1 VQDPSGASVAG
12 ATVGLT
18 LPGTANI
25 VFRTETTNSGAF
37 AMSGIRPDVYDL
49 TVDRPGFKKYKQHNV
64 KVDAVA
70 ETVLLSIQLEIGS
83 VTESVDVEDKVS
95 AVQTSN
101 AEIVST
107 ITPEQVRML
116 PQLDRL
122 VTSLFTTQAGVMA
135 GRGNAVVN
143 GQRSTFTGVTLDG
156 ININDNLFR
165 ESSVTYQPNML
176 TLEQVGEASITT
188 SNANATVSGGPSQIA
203 LATRSGT
210 GEYHG
215 ALYWYNRNNVTA
227 AANWFDN
234 RDGLKKAFLN
244 QNQLGGSI
252 GGPLKRNRLLF
263 YTNYEAYR
271 NRQVSPLNR
280 TILTSDARNGI
291 YTYRDT
297 SGTVRK
303 ANLLEIAGISP
314 DPATQQ
320 LLAAVPGPENINNF
334 RAGDSSATLLRNSA
348 GYSFQA
354 RNARARD
361 NVTSRLDYYLS
372 PKNVVSGSYVWNRD
386 GLDRNESG
394 NDYSKIPKVQV
405 AGSRHLFSSAWR
417 WNPAPPFTNEVRGG
431 FNFAPT
437 AFDSS
442 QQFPAYILDASFMRN
457 ATLLN
462 NPVNTFRSQG
472 RDTNTYNLNDTAGY
486 VRGRHNWQFGFQMQR
501 ISAAP
506 YNDLGITPRYDL
518 AMGVGNPGLT
528 GAQLPGIS
536 SNDLATANN
545 LLALLGG
552 YVDGFSQTYN
562 VASRTSG
569 FVPGA
574 TDLKHWM
581 LNNYAWF
588 GQDTWRVH
596 QRLTLALGL
605 RYELYG
611 IVDEKNGLA
620 LMPQLLNGNPIQSL
634 LTPTNTLDFA
644 GSAAGR
650 PFYKRDRN
658 DFAPNAGLAWDVFG
672 NGRTAIRMGY
682 AISYANDNTI
692 AALRNNVGLTNE
704 GLSQTVTRTGLKGR
718 VSTSL
723 PSVPPPAYK
732 IPRAFADSYALNSQ
746 TAFALPDPNLRTPYV
761 QEWNFGIQQRIKSNV
776 LEVRYVGNRGVKL
789 YRGVDYNQVIIRENG
804 FLDDFLRAYNN
815 GNLARAVTGT
825 FNPNYNDKIPGSQ
838 PLRIFPLMPSGGFL
852 TTASVVSQIQRG
864 EAGDLANTYQIS
876 GINGPINFYRNPNSI
891 AANILGNGAN
901 SVYHALQFDFT
912 RRLKGGLQFQANY
925 NFSKVL
931 SDTLG
936 DTQQR
941 FEAYLDMANPKIERA
956 RAPFDL
962 RHQIKA
968 NGVWILPFG
977 SGHRLDSP
985 KIRWLI
991 GGWSLGSVLT
1001 WQSGTPFSILS
1012 GRGTVN
1018 RTANRSNFT
1027 NTANTTLNGGQL
1039 DAVTGFFMT
1048 ATGPMFIS
1056 RSVIGP
1062 DGRGTAADGLPA
1074 FAGQAFSNPG
1084 PGTLGGLQRRMFSG
1098 PWAFNVDA
1106 SVLKTVRISERQS
1119 VEIRAEA
1126 FNLPNHPAFGVGD
1139 ETQATQR
1146 ARFDINQPTFG
1157 TINSVLFD
1165 RRLMQFGLYYRF

>member
-1 VQDPSGASVAG
+1 
-12 ATVGLT
+12 
-18 LPGTANI
+18 
-25 VFRTETTNSGAF
+25 
-37 AMSGIRPDVYDL
+37 VYDV
-49 TVDRPGFKKYKQHNV
+49 TVERQGFKKYTQHNV
-64 KVDAVA
+64 NVDVAA
-70 ETVLLSIQLEIGS
+70 ETVLLPVRLEIGS
-83 VTESVDVEDKVS
+83 VADSVDVEEKLS
-95 AVQTSN
+95 AVQTAN
-101 AEIVST
+101 AEVINT
-107 ITPEQVRML
+107 LTPEQVRML

-122 VTSLFTTQAGVMA
+122 VTSLFTTQAGVIA

-176 TLEQVGEASITT
+176 TLEQVGEASLVT
-188 SNANATVSGGPSQIA
+188 SNANAGVGGGASQIT

-210 GEYHG
+210 DQYHG
-215 ALYWYNRNNVTA
+215 AVYWYNRNNVTA

-234 RDGLKKAFLN
+234 RDGLQKAFLN
-244 QNQLGGSI
+244 QNQLGASF
-252 GGPLKRNRLLF
+252 GGPLKANRLLF

-271 NRQVSPLNR
+271 NRQVSSLNR

-291 YTYRDT
+291 YTYRDS
-297 SGTVRK
+297 SGTIRK
-303 ANLLEIAGISP
+303 ANLLQIAGISP
-314 DPATQQ
+314 DAATQA

-334 RAGDSSATLLRNSA
+334 RAGDSTSALLRNSA
-348 GYSFQA
+348 GYAFQA
-354 RNARARD
+354 RNARFRD

-372 PKNVVSGSYVWNRD
+372 PRNVLSASYVWNRD
-386 GLDRNESG
+386 DLDRNESG
-394 NDYSKIPKVQV
+394 NDYSKVPKVQV

-417 WNPAPPFTNEVRGG
+417 WNPAPSFTNELRGG
-431 FNFAPT
+431 FNIAPVDFA
-437 AFDSS
+437 SS
-442 QQFPAYILDASFMRN
+442 QQFPAFIIDAAFMRN

-472 RDTNTYNLNDTAGY
+472 RDANTYNLNDTASY
-486 VRGRHNWQFGFQMQR
+486 IRGRHNWQFGFQMQR
-501 ISAAP
+501 VSAAP

-518 AMGVGNPGLT
+518 AMGVRNPGLT
-528 GAQLPGIS
+528 AAQLPGIS
-536 SNDLATANN
+536 QNDLVTANN

-562 VASRTSG
+562 ITSRTSG

-574 TDLKHWM
+574 TDLKHWL

-588 GQDTWRVH
+588 GQDTWKIH
-596 QRLTLALGL
+596 PRLTLALGL
-605 RYELYG
+605 RYDLFG
-611 IVDEKNGLA
+611 VVDEKDGLA
-620 LMPQLLNGNPIQSL
+620 LMPQLQNGNPIQSL

-650 PFYKRDRN
+650 PFYRRDRN

-672 NGRTAIRMGY
+672 DGRTAVRMGY

-692 AALRNNVGLTNE
+692 AALRNNVGITNE
-704 GLSQTVTRTGLKGR
+704 GLTQTVTRTGLTGR
-718 VSTSL
+718 VSSSL
-723 PSVPPPAYK
+723 PSVEPPVYK
-732 IPRAFADSYALNSQ
+732 VPRTFADNYAVNPSA
-746 TAFALPDPNLRTPYV
+746 AFALPDPNLRTPYV

-776 LEVRYVGNRGVKL
+776 LEVRYLGNRGVKL
-789 YRGVDYNQVIIRENG
+789 FRGVDYNQVVINENG
-804 FLDDFLRAYNN
+804 FLADFLRAYNN
-815 GNLARAVTGT
+815 GNLARAATGT
-825 FNPNYNDKIPGSQ
+825 FNPAYNPNIAGSQ
-838 PLRIFPLMPSGGFL
+838 PLTIFPLMPSGGFL
-852 TTASVVSQIQRG
+852 TNATVLGQLQRG
-864 EAGDLANTYQIS
+864 EVGDLANTYQTS

-891 AANILGNGAN
+891 AANILGSGAN

-912 RRLKGGLQFQANY
+912 RRMKGGLQFQANY

-941 FEAYLDMANPKIERA
+941 FEAYLDINNPKIERA

-962 RHQIKA
+962 THQIKA
-968 NGVWILPFG
+968 NGVWMLPFG

-985 KIRWLI
+985 RMRWLI

-1001 WQSGTPFSILS
+1001 WQSGTPFSVLS

-1027 NTANTTLNGGQL
+1027 NTANTTLNGEQL
-1039 DAVTGFFMT
+1039 DAITGFFMT

-1056 RSVIGP
+1056 PSVIGS
-1062 DGRGTAADGLPA
+1062 DGRGTAADGRAA
-1074 FAGQAFSNPG
+1074 FGGQAFSNPG

-1098 PWAFNVDA
+1098 PWAFNLDA
-1106 SVLKTVRISERQS
+1106 SVLKTIRITDRQS

-1157 TINSVLFD
+1157 TVNSVLFD
-1165 RRLMQFGLYYRF
+1165 RRVMQFGLYYRF